1 MSLRIEVKYDLKEDT
16 YRIASEVKKER
27 VKEVIEELLR
37 SQIGAGQDKA
47 EPVKRDIY
55 IIVIDL
61 ELQGDIFTVSAD
73 TGNKSL
79 TTGILAQ
86 LVKELDKNSDNITF
100 E

>member
-1 MSLRIEVKYDLKEDT
+1 MSLKTEVKYNLKENT

-27 VKEVIEELLR
+27 VIEVIEELLR
-37 SQIGAGQDKA
+37 SQIGAGPDKA

-55 IIVIDL
+55 TIVIDL

-79 TTGILAQ
+79 TAGILAQ
-86 LVKELDKNSDNITF
+86 LVKDKNSDNITF